1 MFIGEYMENHILMFP
16 DMFINSTSES
26 IHISNAGLDY
36 RKLLIN
42 ALYWDKIITTNNN
55 IINISYDGA
64 PGVSLLK
71 KEGILIEVKF
81 NIINGTIST
90 IYDANMKLLI
100 DSLARKDIN
109 FIASDASKVLIKNKI
124 EVSEYGGELLT
135 LVNAIPEPD
144 ESVNINDVLEFR
156 LKRKDNLKNL
166 MDTLN
171 TLNIRVM
178 KAENKD
184 HELKTVINEIDIAC
198 AEIIRLYKER
208 GIKFNLSEVKLN
220 FNLPEIAT
228 KAGAAYVGAKE
239 IGLSETSAVLASTLF
254 GINTFI
260 TFTSAI
266 SLRKIDKANPF
277 NYVGE
282 MSKKLN

>member
-1 MFIGEYMENHILMFP
+1 
-16 DMFINSTSES
+16 
-26 IHISNAGLDY
+26 
-36 RKLLIN
+36 IN

-144 ESVNINDVLEFR
+144 ESVNINDV
-156 LKRKDNLKNL
+156 
-166 MDTLN
+166 
-171 TLNIRVM
+171 
-178 KAENKD
+178 
-184 HELKTVINEIDIAC
+184 
-198 AEIIRLYKER
+198 
-208 GIKFNLSEVKLN
+208 
-220 FNLPEIAT
+220 
-228 KAGAAYVGAKE
+228 
-239 IGLSETSAVLASTLF
+239 
-254 GINTFI
+254 
-260 TFTSAI
+260 
-266 SLRKIDKANPF
+266 
-277 NYVGE
+277 
-282 MSKKLN
+282 

>member
-1 MFIGEYMENHILMFP
+1 MENHILMFP
-16 DMFINSTSES
+16 DMFINSSSES
-26 IHISNAGLDY
+26 IHISTVGLDY

-42 ALYWDKIITTNNN
+42 ALYWDKIITTTNS
-55 IINISYDGA
+55 IVNISCDGS
-64 PGVSLLK
+64 PGVMELK
-71 KEGILIEVKF
+71 KEGILVEVKF
-81 NIINGTIST
+81 IITNGTIRT
-90 IYDANMKLLI
+90 VYDANMKFLI

-109 FIASDASKVLIKNKI
+109 FIASDANKVLIDNKI

-144 ESVNINDVLEFR
+144 DSVNINEVLEFR

-166 MDTLN
+166 MNKLN
-171 TLNIRVM
+171 ELNIRVM
-178 KAENKD
+178 KAESKGL
-184 HELKTVINEIDIAC
+184 ELKSAINEIDIAC

-220 FNLPEIAT
+220 FNIPEIAA
-228 KAGAAYVGAKE
+228 KSGAAYVGAKE
-239 IGLSETSAVLASTLF
+239 IGLSETCAVLASTLF

-260 TFTSAI
+260 TFTPAI

-282 MSKKLN
+282 MSTKLN